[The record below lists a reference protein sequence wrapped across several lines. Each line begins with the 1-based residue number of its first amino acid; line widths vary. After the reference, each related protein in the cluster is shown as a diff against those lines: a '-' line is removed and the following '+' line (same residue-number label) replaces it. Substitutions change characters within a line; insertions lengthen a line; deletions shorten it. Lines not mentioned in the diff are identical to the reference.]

1 MRCPLG
7 PFDGIFGFS
16 QGGAVASL
24 MASRQDLFPGLKFI
38 MIVGSPD
45 IENLHYSNVGR
56 LIQTKKVEEKS
67 DKKFD
72 IKSLHFA
79 GTADKIVSVQESQ
92 ILASRFESSEFYEHE
107 QGHCIPTKSIYIATM
122 ITFLESILVTKI
134 SSIASST
141 VDIPNLKT
149 SVVNDLKME
158 GNKNQTEDSTIRCIN
173 GLRKENAQYIG
184 KLVSNSDNV
193 GGRNGSGGSDNSIMN
208 DVVAKSSRSGFIPK
222 QNLEKEAAIIEADVA
237 QKKQSSCTS
246 ESNASEQRD
255 EIEALTA
262 IYTNTEIQIV
272 RPPPLNSNMS
282 SGCISIMLTA
292 PPHAADR
299 EIPTAQNKTIN
310 QRWQGELRL
319 LIDFPPGYPEDPG
332 SDPIIDIDVGNLSM
346 MEFPSSLRNVLRNNV
361 VSIRTCQHFFVP
373 TSAEFL
379 LANLVFILLSK
390 AIVLDIDVRMEYSD
404 TYCSN
409 IIYHQYSYSDN
420 IIRPGS

>member
-1 MRCPLG
+1 MRCTLG

-38 MIVGSPD
+38 IIVGSPD

-56 LIQTKKVEEKS
+56 LIQTKKVGEIS
-67 DKKFD
+67 VKKIK

-107 QGHCIPTKSIYIATM
+107 QGHCIPTKSINIATM
-122 ITFLESILVTKI
+122 ITFLESIAVTKL
-134 SSIASST
+134 STIASST

-149 SVVNDLKME
+149 SVVNNLKME
-158 GNKNQTEDSTIRCIN
+158 GNKNQTEDSTVRCIN
-173 GLRKENAQYIG
+173 GLRIENAQYIG
-184 KLVSNSDNV
+184 KLVSNSHNDGV
-193 GGRNGSGGSDNSIMN
+193 RNGSGGSG
-208 DVVAKSSRSGFIPK
+208 SRLGFIPK
-222 QNLEKEAAIIEADVA
+222 QNLEKEAVIIEADIA
-237 QKKQSSCTS
+237 QKIQSSCTS

-292 PPHAADR
+292 PSHAAVR
-299 EIPTAQNKTIN
+299 EIPTAQNKTIT

-332 SDPIIDIDVGNLSM
+332 SDPRIDIDVGNLSM
-346 MEFPSSLRNVLRNNV
+346 MEFPSSLRNDLRNNV

-373 TSAEFL
+373 TSVEFL
-379 LANLVFILLSK
+379 LPNLVFTLLSK
-390 AIVLDIDVRMEYSD
+390 AIVLDIDVRMYCSD

-409 IIYHQYSYSDN
+409 IIYHQYTYSDRM
-420 IIRPGS
+420 IRSRS